1 MKKPDD
7 FEQDCRKIIETYGHM
22 VQQVGGSGWAYT
34 IGLTSTL
41 GYELICVGLPPQVAE
56 PVLNDLAAMLKGA
69 EIPDEQAIAE
79 ISNMPVILRTIDLAE
94 TPDVG
99 ILIGIARR
107 LNIVPTKLRQML
119 WPDPAG
125 NYPGSPDY
133 NIPIPQDLHA
143 IAAQEIK
150 DRRVMSRSSKRI
162 H

>member
-34 IGLTSTL
+34 IGLTPTL
-41 GYELICVGLPPQVAE
+41 GYELICVGLPLQVTQ
-56 PVLNDLAAMLKGA
+56 PLLNDLAAMLKSS
-69 EIPDEQAIAE
+69 EIPDEQAIAD

-94 TPDVG
+94 TPNVG
-99 ILIGIARR
+99 ILINVARR
-107 LNIVPTKLRQML
+107 LNIVPTKLRQMV

-125 NYPGSPDY
+125 NYPGSPNY
-133 NIPIPQDLHA
+133 NFPIPQDLHA

-150 DRRVMSRSSKRI
+150 DRRVMSRGSKRI